1 MQFKN
6 LAKKLEFKKLQ
17 HFFKTYN
24 VAGIREMF
32 NFTKFS
38 KVRKACN
45 YILQNIK
52 KAKEEADGNVAI
64 REKERKENQQ
74 EKG

>member
-24 VAGIREMF
+24 ITGIEEMF
-32 NFTKFS
+32 NFTKFA

-45 YILQNIK
+45 YVLQNIK
-52 KAKEEADGNVAI
+52 KAKEEADGKMAI
-64 REKERKENQQ
+64 RKEEREEDKQT
-74 EKG
+74 K